1 MKRITVFCGS
11 SCGTDKIFEIQAY
24 ELGKA
29 LAKCNIELVYG
40 GAKVGLMGAIANGVL
55 KNNGRVIGVLPGFLK
70 KAEVAHEN
78 LTELIEV
85 ETMHQRKSKMDELS
99 DGFITLPGGF
109 GTMEEFFEMLTWAQL
124 GLHKKPV
131 AVLNINGYYDE
142 LLSLIQHMVDKGF
155 LKAANREML
164 LVSNDI
170 EDLLDKMRNYKA
182 PVVAKW
188 INKNE
193 G

>member
-182 PVVAKW
+182 PVVGKW